1 MVSFCHQAINTP
13 PSLHSIQCVQF
24 IIANQDVLLVV
35 QLEYS
40 RHLFSV
46 PSSPILDLSH
56 YTCVIAAACYS
67 SSLLFSFFVAAMGGG
82 KGGGHDWKVVHKGGG
97 KGGGKGE
104 GKLKGR
110 GVAPQGVAPH
120 GPVSAGAAPF
130 EVGDDFG
137 SLPLASTKYMNHYVT
152 WPRFASSK
160 AAPPTLVYHPLHH
173 GVSPVA
179 AAVWIAPIDALIYG
193 SEWLKVVQ
201 ANVCNSTC
209 INPMCCSLHSCSYSK
224 FPSTLFLWL
233 YSLYMLVGCRSSKFE
248 V

>member
-1 MVSFCHQAINTP
+1 MVSFCHQAISTP

-46 PSSPILDLSH
+46 PSSPILDLLH

-82 KGGGHDWKVVHKGGG
+82 SAHRVGHDWKVVHKGGG

-137 SLPLASTKYMNHYVT
+137 SLPHACIRKSLQGSFSASRAAFSEMPLRCFSLPSGRGKITFVY
-152 WPRFASSK
+152 ASSSGSSS
-160 AAPPTLVYHPLHH
+160 AS
-173 GVSPVA
+173 VS
-179 AAVWIAPIDALIYG
+179 G
-193 SEWLKVVQ
+193 SL
-201 ANVCNSTC
+201 TC
-209 INPMCCSLHSCSYSK
+209 RGRK
-224 FPSTLFLWL
+224 ETA
-233 YSLYMLVGCRSSKFE
+233 GGDER
-248 V
+248 